1 MNAQKRIV
9 AMHELNAPDRPGD
22 LEQNEGRALRQG
34 NQNDEVSVFAYV
46 TKKTFDSRQWDNLKR
61 KATFIHQ
68 IMAGEYNGRE
78 ADGDGDLA
86 MSAAEISAIASD
98 NPLIIEQFEVSEKI
112 SGLETLERAHTKEV
126 AEAKDRIQ
134 KTRRQMATDEVTLEH
149 LKSDLASRQ
158 DTTGAKF
165 RMVVGGKT

>member
-1 MNAQKRIV
+1 M
-9 AMHELNAPDRPGD
+9 
-22 LEQNEGRALRQG
+22 
-34 NQNDEVSVFAYV
+34 
-46 TKKTFDSRQWDNLKR
+46 
-61 KATFIHQ
+61 
-68 IMAGEYNGRE
+68 
-78 ADGDGDLA
+78 
-86 MSAAEISAIASD
+86 AAEISAIASD

-165 RMVVGGKT
+165 RMVVGGKTYTERKAAGAALIAAAKKQLDLNAATESSVEVGSFAGFRLLVTSTGRPR